1 MERLNQPD
9 EPPLPP
15 SEDYVVAETTDESDE
30 ELSVGPIEGKTPE
43 EAADELTGLPNLF
56 VPSLV
61 PEPEQPTRAAGM
73 RFSLFELLAA
83 MTFISIALAGATWLP
98 LQPFVGVVGL
108 CTLFMLLYFF
118 LFDRPESRLA
128 KLAWWTLVCTYL
140 VSTAVA
146 LVRTFSG

>member
-1 MERLNQPD
+1 MERLNLPD

-15 SEDYVVAETTDESDE
+15 SEDYVVAETTDAAGED
-30 ELSVGPIEGKTPE
+30 LAVGPIEGKTPD
-43 EAADELTGLPNLF
+43 EAAEELTGLPNQF
-56 VPSLV
+56 VPSLA
-61 PEPEQPTRAAGM
+61 PSPDEPAPTSL

-118 LFDRPESRLA
+118 MFDRPESRLA

-146 LVRTFSG
+146 LVRTFVS